1 MQRLDIEFPQAQCLH
16 RYALAVRIS
25 DINYG
30 RHLGHDAI
38 VGLLHE
44 ARAQAFEA
52 LGHHEWDVA
61 GHPSVVAEL
70 AIQYRSE
77 SRWGDALTAETAIPP
92 VEGKALTVY
101 QRLVRPADERTVAVA
116 RIGLVLLD
124 PEQGRPVD
132 VPASFN
138 DALAAAQRVGAR

>member
-1 MQRLDIEFPQAQCLH
+1 MQRLGLEFPQAQCLH
-16 RYALAVRIS
+16 RHALTVRIG

-70 AIQYRSE
+70 AIEYLGE
-77 SRWGDALTAETAIPP
+77 SRWGDELVVETAILPA
-92 VEGKALTVY
+92 EGKALTVY
-101 QRLVRPADERTVAVA
+101 QRLERPADARSVAVA

-132 VPASFN
+132 VPSGFN
-138 DALAAAQRVGAR
+138 DALAAARPLGAG

>member
-1 MQRLDIEFPQAQCLH
+1 MQRLELEFPQAQCLH
-16 RYALAVRIS
+16 RYALTVRIS

-38 VGLLHE
+38 VGLFHE

-61 GHPSVVAEL
+61 GYPSVVAEL
-70 AIQYRSE
+70 AIEYRSE
-77 SRWGDALTAETAIPP
+77 ARWGDELIAETAILPA
-92 VEGKALTVY
+92 EGKALSVY
-101 QRLVRPADERTVAVA
+101 QRLKRPADGRCVAVA
-116 RIGLVLLD
+116 RLALVLLD
-124 PEQGRPVD
+124 PERGRPVA

-138 DALAAAQRVGAR
+138 DALAAAQRVGAH